1 MYRYE
6 FNLEVINDSIKFENE
21 LTALVESYLMHSAL
35 NRMIISNSLSMKI
48 FALYRDKRI
57 EELVNDNFKEDGLS
71 K

>member
-1 MYRYE
+1 MNRYE

-35 NRMIISNSLSMKI
+35 NRMIVINSLSIKI
-48 FALYRDKRI
+48 FALTRDKHI
-57 EELVNDNFKEDGLS
+57 DELVNYNFKEDGLS

>member
-1 MYRYE
+1 MNRYD

-35 NRMIISNSLSMKI
+35 NSAIVINSLIVKI
-48 FALYRDKRI
+48 FSLSRDNRI

>member
-35 NRMIISNSLSMKI
+35 NSAIVINSLIVKI
-48 FALYRDKRI
+48 FSLSRDNRI